1 MATEIK
7 MPALSPTMETGTLAK
22 WLVAEGDQVRSG
34 DVIAEIETDKTTM
47 EVETIDDGVVGKLLV
62 PAGAENVP
70 VNTVIAILI
79 DDADETIAGDSIT
92 GDSIADV
99 AVADKAAPENV
110 APENVAPE
118 NVAPEN
124 TGSENTGSEN
134 TGSESAAPA
143 TVSAPAITGAA
154 EIGGAS
160 TMLTVRESL
169 RDAMAEEMRRDER
182 VFVMGEEVAE
192 YQGAYKVT
200 QGLLDEFGSKRVID
214 TPITE
219 QGFAGLGVGAA
230 FGELRPVIEF
240 MTFNFAMQAIDQII
254 NSAAKTLYMSGGQMG
269 CPIVFRGPNGA
280 ASRVGAQHSQCYA
293 SWYAH
298 CPGLKVVSPYSAADA
313 KGLLK
318 SAIRDPNPV
327 IFLENEVMY
336 GQSFDVPDDDFLV
349 PIGKAKILREG
360 TDVTI
365 TAFSIMVGR
374 ALQAADALA
383 AQGISAEVIDLR
395 TIRPL
400 DSETIVASVKKT
412 SRLVT
417 CEEGFPFA
425 GVGAEIAIQV
435 MEQAFDWLDAPIAR
449 VTGKDVPM
457 PYAENLEK
465 LALPQVEDIVATA
478 QAVCDGFRG

>member
-1 MATEIK
+1 MASEIK
-7 MPALSPTMETGTLAK
+7 MPALSPTMESGTLSK

-34 DVIAEIETDKTTM
+34 DIIAEIETDKTTM
-47 EVETIDDGVVGKLLV
+47 EVETIEDGIIGKLLV
-62 PAGAENVP
+62 PEGAENVQ
-70 VNTVIAILI
+70 VNAAIAILI
-79 DDADETIAGDSIT
+79 ENAGDTIPE
-92 GDSIADV
+92 V
-99 AVADKAAPENV
+99 AVADPSASNTAAPNKAV
-110 APENVAPE
+110 PNKAVPTNQP
-118 NVAPEN
+118 
-124 TGSENTGSEN
+124 
-134 TGSESAAPA
+134 AA
-143 TVSAPAITGAA
+143 SAPAVQPTVTADSTG
-154 EIGGAS
+154 S
-160 TMLTVRESL
+160 TSLTVRESL
-169 RDAMAEEMRRDER
+169 RDAMAEEMRRDDR

-200 QGLLDEFGSKRVID
+200 QGLLDEFGAKRVID

-336 GQSFDVPDDDFLV
+336 GQSFDVPDDDDWLV
-349 PIGKAKILREG
+349 PIGKANIVRSG
-360 TDVTI
+360 TDITI

-374 ALQAADALA
+374 ALQAADLLA
-383 AQGISAEVIDLR
+383 EHGISAEVIDLR

-400 DSETIVASVKKT
+400 DSDTIVESVKKT
-412 SRLVT
+412 SRLIT

-425 GVGAEIAIQV
+425 GVGAEIAMQV

-465 LALPQVEDIVATA
+465 LALPQVEDIVASA